1 MKGASQM
8 EISFIS
14 KNKAIQPQNI
24 QEQKSDPAKNI
35 DTEEN
40 KKYILKNKIDSA
52 EISGSYSGLF
62 EDKRITVAKS
72 AILYEMTMDTSTTKI
87 DELKKSIK
95 NGSYHIPTSDIANKI
110 LGE

>member
-40 KKYILKNKIDSA
+40 KKYILKNK
-52 EISGSYSGLF
+52 L
-62 EDKRITVAKS
+62 TVLKYPVV
-72 AILYEMTMDTSTTKI
+72 IVDYLKTR
-87 DELKKSIK
+87 ELPLP
-95 NGSYHIPTSDIANKI
+95 NRQFFMR
-110 LGE
+110 